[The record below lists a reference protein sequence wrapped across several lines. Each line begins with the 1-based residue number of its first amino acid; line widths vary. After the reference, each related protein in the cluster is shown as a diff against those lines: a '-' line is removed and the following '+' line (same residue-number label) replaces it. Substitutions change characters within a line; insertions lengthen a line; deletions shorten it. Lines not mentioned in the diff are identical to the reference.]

1 MQLKKKA
8 IRNKKY
14 NQKKETKRGIKK
26 AHRENKNINKISKE
40 NSNYPKSKI
49 IIYKTP
55 KRSYKY
61 NIIEPG
67 FYSSKT
73 YLAYTLKP
81 NAYKIPNEY
90 IVETIYGKK
99 EEKTITCSIN
109 YIDNWPHYTIKFGSN
124 SDDFIS
130 SNYSPTAAAN
140 AYLKAYNIKKI
151 EYKQANNP
159 NIGSMSIPN
168 SKMNG
173 IYLFGL
179 HLKQLNHFRENL
191 NGTARIYKPF
201 KDLTRQMQI
210 IRNKSIP

>member
-1 MQLKKKA
+1 MNSNNNNVKKK
-8 IRNKKY
+8 
-14 NQKKETKRGIKK
+14 E
-26 AHRENKNINKISKE
+26 ISKE

-49 IIYKTP
+49 IIYKTS
-55 KRSYKY
+55 KRSFKY

-67 FYSSKT
+67 FYPSKT

-90 IVETIYGKK
+90 IVETTYEKK
-99 EEKTITCSIN
+99 EKTIICSIN
-109 YIDNWPHYTIKFGSN
+109 YIDNRPHYTIKFGSN

-173 IYLFGL
+173 IHFFGL

-210 IRNKSIP
+210 IRNKSISNDLFFRF